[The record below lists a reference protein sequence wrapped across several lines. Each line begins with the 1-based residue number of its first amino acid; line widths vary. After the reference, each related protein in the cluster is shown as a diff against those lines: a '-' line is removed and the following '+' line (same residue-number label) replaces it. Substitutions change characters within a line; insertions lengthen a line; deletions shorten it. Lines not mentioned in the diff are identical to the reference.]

1 MTTKL
6 PPPSD
11 CQDSNEESVL
21 DWLALTKDARIDKG
35 ENEFAGGVRGVF
47 SFHAKGVVSAFM
59 IFIRDWGEF
68 GCAMLEIFARGDG
81 GVWMTLL
88 GSRVDE

>member
-21 DWLALTKDARIDKG
+21 DWLALMKDARIDKG
-35 ENEFAGGVRGVF
+35 ENEFDGGVRGVF
-47 SFHAKGVVSAFM
+47 SFHAKGGFVSAFVT
-59 IFIRDWGEF
+59 FIRDWGEF
-68 GCAMLEIFARGDG
+68 GCAVLEILREEMEECGSLSWDRG
-81 GVWMTLL
+81 
-88 GSRVDE
+88 